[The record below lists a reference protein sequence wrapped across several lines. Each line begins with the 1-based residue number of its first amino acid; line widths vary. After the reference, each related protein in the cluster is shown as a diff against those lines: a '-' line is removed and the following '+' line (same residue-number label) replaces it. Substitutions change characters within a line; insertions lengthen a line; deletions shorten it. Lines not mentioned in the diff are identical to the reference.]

1 MTKATHAR
9 RLLVGFVGAL
19 IFLLPGL
26 SGSAVANDLDRII
39 EAGLVKIAVPQD
51 LPPFGS
57 VQDGQL
63 KGYDVDVAK
72 LLAEDLGVRLELVPV
87 TSVNRIPALLTEKV
101 DLVIANLGISP
112 DRAKTVAFST
122 PYAPFF
128 SGVFG
133 APDLAVK
140 NPADLQGKKI
150 AVTRDTIEDREL
162 TKIAPQ
168 DAEIVRFDDND
179 ATVSAFLSARADLIA
194 TGNVVVAALLKQN
207 PQRKIES
214 KLHIKESPAGI
225 GVRRGEPELLHWL
238 NVFVFHKKLSGDL
251 DRLSRQWFGEPLP
264 TLPVL

>member
-1 MTKATHAR
+1 MTNGTHAR
-9 RLLVGFVGAL
+9 RLLPGFLVAL
-19 IFLLPGL
+19 IFILHWLPGPAL
-26 SGSAVANDLDRII
+26 ADDLDRII

-72 LLAEDLGVRLELVPV
+72 LLAADLGVRLELVPV
-87 TSVNRIPALLTEKV
+87 TSVSRIPALLTERV

-112 DRAKTVAFST
+112 DRAKTVAFSS

-140 NPADLQGKKI
+140 SPADLQGKKT

-168 DAEIVRFDDND
+168 GAEIVHFDDNN
-179 ATVSAFLSARADLIA
+179 ATVSAFLSGKADLIA
-194 TGNVVVAALLKQN
+194 TGNVVVATLLKQD

-214 KLHIKESPAGI
+214 KFRLKESPAGI
-225 GVRRGEPELLHWL
+225 GVRRGEPELLNWL

-264 TLPVL
+264 SLPVL